1 MKSGTK
7 LPYPLLVAIL
17 IVVFVAMRCVG
28 EYAQD
33 RERDAHIES
42 VLESRTAM
50 GLNKIPDCGRRGQS
64 VMFSMGKDG
73 LLVYWC
79 GR

>member
-1 MKSGTK
+1 MKSAKG
-7 LPYPLLVAIL
+7 LPYPALV
-17 IVVFVAMRCVG
+17 VVLVLAFVMMRCVG
-28 EYAQD
+28 EYSQQ
-33 RERDAHIES
+33 RERDAHIDT

-50 GLNKIPDCGRRGQS
+50 GFNKIPSCGPGQS
-64 VMFSMGKDG
+64 VMFNMGKDG

>member
-1 MKSGTK
+1 MSNNKM
-7 LPYPLLVAIL
+7 PYPVLV
-17 IVVFVAMRCVG
+17 VVLVITCIMARCVG
-28 EYAQD
+28 EYGQ
-33 RERDAHIES
+33 RVERDAHVDT

-50 GLNKIPDCGRRGQS
+50 GLNKIPTCGRGQS
-64 VMFSMGKDG
+64 VMFAMGKDG

>member
-1 MKSGTK
+1 MKNAKSM
-7 LPYPLLVAIL
+7 PYPVWLVLLVL
-17 IVVFVAMRCVG
+17 VCAMARCVG
-28 EYAQD
+28 EYGQEQ
-33 RERDAHIES
+33 ERNAHVDS

-50 GLNKIPDCGRRGQS
+50 GLNQIPACGRGQS
-64 VMFSMGKDG
+64 VMFNVGKDG